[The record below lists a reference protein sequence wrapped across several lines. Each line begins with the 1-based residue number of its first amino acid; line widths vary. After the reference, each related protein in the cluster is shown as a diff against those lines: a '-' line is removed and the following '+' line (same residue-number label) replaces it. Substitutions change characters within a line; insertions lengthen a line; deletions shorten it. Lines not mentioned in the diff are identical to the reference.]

1 LLAKIFC
8 PWDSP
13 GKHTGV
19 GCHFFLQE
27 IFLTQ
32 GSNLGFLHFR
42 QTLYH
47 LSHQGNSTIK
57 GITCNLGCM
66 KNELLFIKRYLES
79 EKKKY
84 RVKK

>member
-1 LLAKIFC
+1 MGINCHSLLQGI
-8 PWDSP
+8 
-13 GKHTGV
+13 
-19 GCHFFLQE
+19 L
-27 IFLTQ
+27 LTQ